1 MLDCSRI
8 EILANPAQDIR
19 PGIAVFAGDPDF
31 DQFMRGEAAVDFR
44 EYRRSEPAIADQ
56 DHGIEGVGAGLERAT
71 LAGGQLNCQEI
82 LRKRKL

>member
-44 EYRRSEPAIADQ
+44 EYRRSEPAFANQ
-56 DHGIEGVGAGLERAT
+56 DHGIEGMSASL
-71 LAGGQLNCQEI
+71 
-82 LRKRKL
+82 